1 MDTEARRLAKKTS
14 GFPPDWAAGFR
25 FVQTSSGKKREVL
38 RGGVRVM
45 ALDERAV
52 AETELH
58 DDAPVILVDGK
69 PVPPSVIQLVDG
81 VFVDEAGRPA
91 ATVKHQTWY

>member
-1 MDTEARRLAKKTS
+1 
-14 GFPPDWAAGFR
+14 
-25 FVQTSSGKKREVL
+25 
-38 RGGVRVM
+38 M

-52 AETELH
+52 AEKELNE
-58 DDAPVILVDGK
+58 DTPVVLVDGK
-69 PVPPSVIQLVDG
+69 PVPPSEIQLVDG

>member
-1 MDTEARRLAKKTS
+1 
-14 GFPPDWAAGFR
+14 
-25 FVQTSSGKKREVL
+25 
-38 RGGVRVM
+38 M
-45 ALDERAV
+45 ALDENAV

-58 DDAPVILVDGK
+58 EDTPVMLVDGK
-69 PVPPSVIQLVDG
+69 PVSPSTIQLIDG

>member
-1 MDTEARRLAKKTS
+1 MDREYK
-14 GFPPDWAAGFR
+14 
-25 FVQTSSGKKREVL
+25 GKFY
-38 RGGVRVM
+38 RGGVRDM

-58 DDAPVILVDGK
+58 EDTPVMLVDGK
-69 PVPPSVIQLVDG
+69 PVPPSAIQLVDG
-81 VFVDEAGRPA
+81 VFIDEEGRPA

>member
-1 MDTEARRLAKKTS
+1 
-14 GFPPDWAAGFR
+14 
-25 FVQTSSGKKREVL
+25 
-38 RGGVRVM
+38 M

-58 DDAPVILVDGK
+58 EDAPVMLVDGK
-69 PVPPSVIQLVDG
+69 PVPLSVIQLVDG

>member
-1 MDTEARRLAKKTS
+1 
-14 GFPPDWAAGFR
+14 
-25 FVQTSSGKKREVL
+25 
-38 RGGVRVM
+38 M
-45 ALDERAV
+45 ALDKSAV

-58 DDAPVILVDGK
+58 EDTPVRLVDGK
-69 PVPPSVIQLVDG
+69 PVPLSAIQLVDG